1 MRMERTVI
9 SLGGVE
15 LSSSVMNASGPHSA
29 EKGEIMELAMAH
41 RGAIVFKSCNQFG
54 LDQPDNL
61 KNKGAEHFADIAGD
75 LAPRG
80 KSIVGS
86 VVGETD
92 DEIIKV
98 ATTLDLAGVKIV
110 ELNLADDFVQN
121 SVAPFASFER
131 LKAIIGRVRT
141 EVRAKLAVK
150 VPPKLEMEPR
160 AIADLL
166 KSLRVEIVLCANDL
180 PKDLEIDLKTG
191 TVKGPERRLSQ
202 VHAFYREAEALVDVV
217 AVGGINTG
225 RDAYI
230 AHLTGAKAVQVGSAL
245 IKEGAG
251 ALTRIDTELDD
262 LLGENGHASVNE
274 IIGQVKFSG

>member
-131 LKAIIGRVRT
+131 LKAIIGRVRA

-150 VPPKLEMEPR
+150 VPPELEMEPR

-191 TVKGPERRLSQ
+191 TIKGPERRLSQ
-202 VHAFYREAEALVDVV
+202 VHAFYREAEGLVDIV

-245 IKEGAG
+245 VKEGAS

-262 LLGENGHASVNE
+262 LLGENGHASINE
-274 IIGQVKFSG
+274 IIGQVKFSD